1 MKLKYILIV
10 LFLSFITENL
20 AAQDYQ
26 TKFEDL
32 CKKKDTVGQMK
43 LLKTWKKEQSNDPEL
58 YVAYFNYYVQRS
70 MHDVIT
76 IDKEPAASDSPKAY
90 REGDSVNA
98 VGYINA
104 HTEYRIDELKM
115 AVKYIDEGIKRFPNR
130 LDMRFGKTYILGEA
144 NYLNQL
150 TDETVS
156 IVEYSSTNKNA
167 WLWTNNKPV
176 DNPEKYMLD
185 AIQDY
190 VLKLYEAGDHQADNM
205 ILIAESVAKYYPNHI
220 QNLTNLGIAYLIK
233 KDYGKALEYLNKAEK
248 IAPADEVVMMNIA
261 LVYMELSNKSKAI
274 EYYEKLKL
282 SKDESTRKYAEE
294 QLNKARSN

>member
-1 MKLKYILIV
+1 
-10 LFLSFITENL
+10 
-20 AAQDYQ
+20 
-26 TKFEDL
+26 
-32 CKKKDTVGQMK
+32 MK